1 MQLDERDR
9 MAEDPDE
16 ITELPPSGPENLV
29 LGHQDSMQLDE
40 RENVAAKQDELDK
53 PVNELTRAM
62 ANLDPGRVTE
72 KVSLDYF
79 LSCLCFGR
87 SG

>member
-1 MQLDERDR
+1 

-40 RENVAAKQDELDK
+40 RDNVAAKQDELDK

>member
-1 MQLDERDR
+1 

-16 ITELPPSGPENLV
+16 ITELPPSGRENLV

-40 RENVAAKQDELDK
+40 RDNVAAKQDELDK

-72 KVSLDYF
+72 KVSLVYF